1 MKKSGWCLRR
11 PIGTPSESAHTLAHT
26 LVWEEYVIVSDKER
40 HLSHNKREK
49 NEKKRKSES
58 IGLNGPI
65 LYIYIYILNE
75 LVSLFYIYNFYFE
88 NLIYK

>member
-1 MKKSGWCLRR
+1 MLEKTNRHAFRKR
-11 PIGTPSESAHTLAHT
+11 THTLAHT

-65 LYIYIYILNE
+65 IYIYIYIFLNE
-75 LVSLFYIYNFYFE
+75 PVSLFFIYNFYFE

>member
-11 PIGTPSESAHTLAHT
+11 PIGTPSESAHTLAHR

-65 LYIYIYILNE
+65 LYIYIYI
-75 LVSLFYIYNFYFE
+75 F
-88 NLIYK
+88 

>member
-40 HLSHNKREK
+40 HLSHNKRE
-49 NEKKRKSES
+49 
-58 IGLNGPI
+58 
-65 LYIYIYILNE
+65 IYIYIFKWTR
-75 LVSLFYIYNFYFE
+75 VFIFYI
-88 NLIYK
+88 